1 MHLLVSQLMTLRLLQ
16 GDQQAEEVLAF
27 QPAAR
32 YAPIMDQVYAE
43 LVSRCAPLQGA
54 RLWAQGLCRQTVYAH
69 VCAIYTVFCRSM
81 LLPQW
86 QLSTCFAGLAWHWQ
100 RECMAGTGHP

>member
-1 MHLLVSQLMTLRLLQ
+1 MRLKGSALLVSQLMTLHFCQQ

-43 LVSRCAPLQGA
+43 LVSWCAPLQGP
-54 RLWAQGLCRQTVYAH
+54 RLQV
-69 VCAIYTVFCRSM
+69 
-81 LLPQW
+81 
-86 QLSTCFAGLAWHWQ
+86 
-100 RECMAGTGHP
+100 

>member
-1 MHLLVSQLMTLRLLQ
+1 MTLHFCQQ

-43 LVSRCAPLQGA
+43 LVSWCAPLQGP
-54 RLWAQGLCRQTVYAH
+54 RLQV
-69 VCAIYTVFCRSM
+69 
-81 LLPQW
+81 
-86 QLSTCFAGLAWHWQ
+86 
-100 RECMAGTGHP
+100 